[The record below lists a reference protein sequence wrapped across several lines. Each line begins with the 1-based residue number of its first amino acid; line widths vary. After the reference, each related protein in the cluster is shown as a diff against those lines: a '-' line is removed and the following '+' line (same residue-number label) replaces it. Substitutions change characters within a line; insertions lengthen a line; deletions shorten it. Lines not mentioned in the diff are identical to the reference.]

1 MHEVYEGFV
10 RAILNGDLNAMAI
23 ATRVNINFILWH
35 TLTYT
40 NTHSHKHTLTHTISL
55 SLQIWGRVAPI

>member
-1 MHEVYEGFV
+1 MHEAYEGFV

-40 NTHSHKHTLTHTISL
+40 HTH
-55 SLQIWGRVAPI
+55 